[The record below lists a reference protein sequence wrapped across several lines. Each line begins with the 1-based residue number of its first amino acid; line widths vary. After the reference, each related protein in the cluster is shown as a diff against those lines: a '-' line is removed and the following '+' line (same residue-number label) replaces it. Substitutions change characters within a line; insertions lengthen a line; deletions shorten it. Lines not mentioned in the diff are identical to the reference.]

1 MNVKKFT
8 GKFFAVCCAAALA
21 SAVFSACED
30 KKTEPEQPADDPSA
44 VTLESDLD
52 MSPATEAE
60 ILKVVAFLPDPVA
73 TVDGEAIPKKEIIDD
88 LVSQQ
93 VPIAIFE
100 SIGEPR
106 LREAM
111 TRQIDGM
118 VKDRLMLK
126 MAADAGFKPSAE
138 FIVQE
143 MKTEFEELPKEEQDE
158 IVEDLKEHGL
168 TLEEHM
174 KKVSQDTEI
183 QKAAILSKFVH
194 TTFLDKAKKEVS
206 DDDVKKFY
214 EDHLEVLT
222 TPEGVTVAHI
232 LAQVDNPDSDEEY
245 AEAKKK
251 IDAIY
256 DEIVKDPSQFGKI
269 ASEKS
274 DCPSKAEE
282 GKLPPF
288 DKDGMMLD
296 GNGAMDRTF
305 ATAAFEIEK
314 EGQITKPVK
323 TQFGY
328 HIIKLLERT
337 PEEVTPLEKVSES
350 ITKHLAEE
358 KAQSELNKALDEAI
372 EKRVK
377 FNDFAPAKDD
387 EDKKD

>member
-8 GKFFAVCCAAALA
+8 GKFFAVCFAATLAAAA
-21 SAVFSACED
+21 FSACND
-30 KKTEPEQPADDPSA
+30 KKSEPEQPADDPTA
-44 VTLESDLD
+44 QTGDFD
-52 MSPATEAE
+52 MQPATEAQ
-60 ILKVVAFLPDPVA
+60 ILEVVAFLPDPVA
-73 TVDGEAIPKKEIIDD
+73 TVDGEAIPRKEIIDD

-93 VPIAIFE
+93 VPIEIFE
-100 SIGEPR
+100 SIGEAR

-111 TRQIDGM
+111 NRQIEAM

-138 FIVQE
+138 FIKQE
-143 MKTEFEELPKEEQDE
+143 MKTEFDELPKEEQEE
-158 IVEDLKEHGL
+158 IEASLKEHGL
-168 TLEEHM
+168 TLAEHM
-174 KKVSQDTEI
+174 EKVSQDEEI
-183 QKAAILSKFVH
+183 QKAATLSKFVH

-222 TPEGVTVAHI
+222 KPEGVTVAHI
-232 LAQVDNPDSDEEY
+232 LAQVDDPSSDEQY

-256 DEIVKDPSQFGKI
+256 DELVKDPSQFGKI

-274 DCPSKAEE
+274 DCPSKADE
-282 GKLPPF
+282 GKLPAF
-288 DKDGMMLD
+288 DKDGMMLEGSGTMD
-296 GNGAMDRTF
+296 GTF
-305 ATAAFEIEK
+305 AAAAFEIEK

-337 PEEVTPLEKVSES
+337 PEEVTPLDKVKES
-350 ITKHLAEE
+350 ISKHLAEE
-358 KAQSELNKALDEAI
+358 KAQSELEKALDEAI

-377 FNDFAPAKDD
+377 FNDFAPAK
-387 EDKKD
+387 EDAN

>member
-1 MNVKKFT
+1 MN
-8 GKFFAVCCAAALA
+8 
-21 SAVFSACED
+21 
-30 KKTEPEQPADDPSA
+30 
-44 VTLESDLD
+44 
-52 MSPATEAE
+52 
-60 ILKVVAFLPDPVA
+60 
-73 TVDGEAIPKKEIIDD
+73 
-88 LVSQQ
+88 
-93 VPIAIFE
+93 
-100 SIGEPR
+100 
-106 LREAM
+106 
-111 TRQIDGM
+111 RQIEAM

-138 FIVQE
+138 FIKQE
-143 MKTEFEELPKEEQDE
+143 MKTEFDELPKEEQEE
-158 IVEDLKEHGL
+158 IEASLKEHGL
-168 TLEEHM
+168 TLAEHM
-174 KKVSQDTEI
+174 EKVSQDEEI
-183 QKAAILSKFVH
+183 QKAATLSKFVH

-222 TPEGVTVAHI
+222 KPEGVTVAHI
-232 LAQVDNPDSDEEY
+232 LAQVDDPSSDEQY

-256 DEIVKDPSQFGKI
+256 DELVKDPSQFGKI

-274 DCPSKAEE
+274 DCPSKADE
-282 GKLPPF
+282 GKLPAF
-288 DKDGMMLD
+288 DKDGLMLE
-296 GNGAMDRTF
+296 GSGTMDQTF

-337 PEEVTPLEKVSES
+337 PEEVTPLDKVKES

-358 KAQSELNKALDEAI
+358 KAQSELEKALDEAI

-377 FNDFAPAKDD
+377 FNAFAPAK
-387 EDKKD
+387 EEKEN

>member
-8 GKFFAVCCAAALA
+8 GKFFAVCFAAAIA
-21 SAVFSACED
+21 AAAFSACND
-30 KKTEPEQPADDPSA
+30 KKSEPEQPSDDPSA
-44 VTLESDLD
+44 SSASEQMELK
-52 MSPATEAE
+52 PATEAE
-60 ILKVVAFLPDPVA
+60 VLQVVGFLPDPVA
-73 TVDGEAIPKKEIIDD
+73 VVDGEAIPRKEIIDD

-93 VPIAIFE
+93 VPIEIFQ
-100 SIGEPR
+100 SIGEAR

-111 TRQIDGM
+111 NRQIEGM

-143 MKTEFEELPKEEQDE
+143 MKAEFAELPDDEKEEIE
-158 IVEDLKEHGL
+158 ESLKEHGL

-174 KKVSQDTEI
+174 EKVSQDPEI
-183 QKAAILSKFVH
+183 QKAATLSKFVH
-194 TTFLDKAKKEVS
+194 TTFLDKAKKEIT
-206 DDDVKKFY
+206 DEEVKKFY
-214 EDHLEVLT
+214 DEHIDDVT

-232 LAQVDNPDSDEEY
+232 LAQVDDPSSDEQY
-245 AEAKKK
+245 AEATVK

-256 DEIVKDPSQFGKI
+256 DELVKDPSQFGQI

-274 DCPSKAEE
+274 DCPSRVDE

-296 GNGAMDRTF
+296 GHGAMDQTF
-305 ATAAFEIEK
+305 ATAAFGIEK

-337 PEEVTPLEKVSES
+337 PEEVTPLEKVKDK
-350 ITKHLAEE
+350 ITRYLAED
-358 KAQSELNKALDEAI
+358 KAQTDLNNALDEAI
-372 EKRVK
+372 KKHVK
-377 FNDFAPAKDD
+377 FNDFAPAK
-387 EDKKD
+387 EDAE